1 MKNELKPYTHSE
13 LWKFYIEGESIDSA
27 IFAEMKSNIRLVNGD
42 HYNRQR
48 LNVARQIQDFEDLTE
63 QQKIRI
69 TKNHIQKV
77 CRDYEDNILSVA
89 PGVGFEAA
97 VKSEVQ
103 DQKAAELHHAVWMHG
118 EEQYGFADAEESYV
132 EDMVEIGEVIAKVFY
147 EENGGEI
154 DGYYSQVDD
163 DGNDTGEPDMS
174 RPSFKGRIIMK
185 DLEPYNVVRPIEA
198 RHMSRA
204 AWIGYKTMVNTEDL
218 KAQWTDP
225 AVQQF
230 LEPTGDQTYIVFDP
244 ANGSWRRTDKETFV
258 VEMYFRPCPRYPRG
272 QWIYMTREGIFG
284 QDELPG
290 GLFPIVFQTCERI
303 KGSPRG
309 RSPIKTMRPLQIE
322 INRCA
327 SKIAEHHATVGDD
340 KIILLNGAK
349 AIGGLAMPGVRTVNV
364 SGAAPT
370 VMAGRDGSQYLAT
383 AESTVS
389 ELYAMMG
396 CPEDMSEQTGGATDP
411 VAMLYRSG
419 KQKRVHS
426 RRIRRYSAFKKALV
440 KLYLKTAKI
449 FMPDDEVIKCVGS
462 NEAVNI
468 SEFKNSHDMGFE
480 VKVSD
485 QTEDVES
492 KLGQHLMGTS
502 ILQFASG
509 KLTPEQIGMIIRNMP
524 YSNNELATTDLTLDY
539 DLAENAILA
548 LDRGQRPPVHQYDN
562 HQYMLKK
569 LTTRVR
575 QPSFDMLPPQ
585 AQYNYHQCIDIH
597 EQFMAENM
605 REQQMAEQGQIPT
618 TGYLVV
624 CDLYVPKP
632 DNPTATERVK
642 VPSDSIEWLIDELQ
656 KRGTTVERIQELP
669 AGAQSEIQ
677 SKVAAGH
684 GGPAQPLSP
693 GQHFPSPVR
702 RESA

>member
-1 MKNELKPYTHSE
+1 MPQKMKPYEHSDF
-13 LWKFYIEGESIDSA
+13 WKFYLEGEAIDTP

-42 HYNRQR
+42 HYNRMR
-48 LNVARQIQDFEDLTE
+48 MNVARQIQDFEDLTE
-63 QQKIRI
+63 NQKIRI
-69 TKNHIQKV
+69 TKNHIQKI
-77 CRDYEDNILSVA
+77 CRDYEDNILAVA

-97 VKSEVQ
+97 VMSEVQ
-103 DQKAAELHHAVWMHG
+103 DQKSAELHHAVWRAG
-118 EEQYGFADAEESYV
+118 EEKYNFAEAEEGYV
-132 EDMVEIGEVIAKVFY
+132 EDLVEIGEVIAKVFF
-147 EENGGEI
+147 EESGGDI
-154 DGYYSQVDD
+154 DGYYSEKDE
-163 DGNDTGEPDMS
+163 DGNDTGEPDMNA
-174 RPSFKGRIIMK
+174 PHFKGRIVIE
-185 DLEPYNVVRPIEA
+185 DLEGYNTVRPIEA
-198 RHMSRA
+198 RKMGKA
-204 AWIGYKTMVNTEDL
+204 AWIGYKRMTNTELL
-218 KAQWTDP
+218 KAQFTDP
-225 AVQQF
+225 EVQKF
-230 LEPTGDQTYIVFDP
+230 LEPTGDQTYVVFDP

-258 VEMYFRPCPRYPRG
+258 VEMYFRPCPRYPSG
-272 QWIYMTREGIFG
+272 QWVYMTREGVFAQG
-284 QDELPG
+284 DLPG

-349 AIGGLAMPGVRTVNV
+349 AVGGLAMPGVRTVNV

-370 VMAGRDGSQYLAT
+370 VMAGRDGSQYLST

-396 CPEDMSEQTGGATDP
+396 SPEDATEQTGGATDP

-426 RRIRRYSAFKKALV
+426 RRIRRYSTFKKNLV

-449 FMPDDEVIKCVGS
+449 FMPDDEVIKAVGS

-468 SEFKNSHDMGFE
+468 SEFKNSHDLGYE

-485 QTEDVES
+485 QSDDVET

-502 ILQFASG
+502 ILQYSSG
-509 KLTPEQIGMIIRNMP
+509 KLTPQQIGMVIRNMP
-524 YSNNELATTDLTLDY
+524 YANNELATIDLTIDY

-562 HQYMLKK
+562 HQYMTQK

-575 QPSFDMLPPQ
+575 QPSFDLLDPQ
-585 AQYNYHQCIDIH
+585 IQLNYHQCIEIH
-597 EQFMAENM
+597 EDFIAFNM
-605 REQQMAEQGQIPT
+605 QQAQMAEQGHIPT

-642 VPSDSIEWLIDELQ
+642 IPSDSLGWLIQRLEE
-656 KRGTTVERIQELP
+656 RGTTVERIQELP
-669 AGAQSEIQ
+669 AGAQNEIQ
-677 SKVAAGH
+677 DKVSAGH
-684 GGPAQPLSP
+684 GGPSQPLAP
-693 GQHFPSPVR
+693 GQQFPSPVR
-702 RESA
+702 ASA